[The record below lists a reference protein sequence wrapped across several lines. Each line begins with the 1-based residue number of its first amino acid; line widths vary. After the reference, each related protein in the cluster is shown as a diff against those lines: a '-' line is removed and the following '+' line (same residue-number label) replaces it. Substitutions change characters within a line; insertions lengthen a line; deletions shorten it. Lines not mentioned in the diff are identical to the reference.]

1 MKYWQYRGYNGNY
14 QIKYGVETAA
24 TFELLALH
32 LRQRGIALIEAQSIS
47 KSQYYS
53 MLKTYPKDVT
63 PISMPPKMPW
73 WAKMI
78 SWFLRDA

>member
-1 MKYWQYRGYNGNY
+1 MKYWQYRGYNSDY
-14 QIKYGVETAA
+14 KMEYGVETARS
-24 TFELLALH
+24 FELLALH

-53 MLKTYPKDVT
+53 LLKTIPKET
-63 PISMPPKMPW
+63 QSTRQPPRIPL
-73 WAKMI
+73 WARII